1 MQGKGVVGKEMLKKV
16 KVKAVLLV
24 LLKVFLQLVGLLV
37 LEKVEKRVVQKCLV
51 QKPKQVGMEITVEVK
66 EVETWVE

>member
-1 MQGKGVVGKEMLKKV
+1 MQGKAVVGKEMLKKV

-37 LEKVEKRVVQKCLV
+37 LEKIEKRVAQKCLV